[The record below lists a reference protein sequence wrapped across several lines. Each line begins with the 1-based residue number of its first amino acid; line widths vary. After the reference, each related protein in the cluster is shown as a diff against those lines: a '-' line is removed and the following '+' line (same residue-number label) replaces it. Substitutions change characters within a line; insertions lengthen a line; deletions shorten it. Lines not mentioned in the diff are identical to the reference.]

1 MPQHCTETPKADDN
15 AAKFVSCDR
24 KTSLKTITRPNPL
37 SEPNPKAA
45 ATQEQGI
52 LFFGEISP
60 NGEFVFEIVGNLLFF
75 EFLVS
80 EFRNY

>member
-1 MPQHCTETPKADDN
+1 LYQNTKSRRQRSSK

-24 KTSLKTITRPNPL
+24 KTSLKTITRLNPL

-52 LFFGEISP
+52 LFFDEISP
-60 NGEFVFEIVGNLLFF
+60 NGEFVFEIVGN
-75 EFLVS
+75 
-80 EFRNY
+80 